1 MQYMYLYEYLAIGS
15 FILTVGLFGWVAV
28 NLKKWNKQIGEK

>member
-1 MQYMYLYEYLAIGS
+1 MYLYEYLAIGGL
-15 FILTVGLFGWVAV
+15 ILTVGLFGWVSV